1 MSLVESK
8 YAILE
13 SVNEMDRLQAARVL
27 DYIKSMLGKSDEA
40 HYNRFKKKALREI
53 NEALKQA

>member
-13 SVNEMDRLQAARVL
+13 SVNEMDRLQAAKVL
-27 DYIKSMLGKSDEA
+27 DYIKSLLGKSDEA
-40 HYNRFKKKALREI
+40 EYDKFKKSALREI
-53 NEALKQA
+53 NNALKQA